1 MKSPSFFEGL
11 AALAVTGMFAAGCA
25 DPLPPDPR
33 AEQTTMENPGLD
45 KESETEAEMERISDL
60 KTDPDEAVAD
70 STASTTNF
78 EGVVTEV
85 QTTAVTLRQGEDKP
99 QTFAV
104 SPEVIVRR
112 GEESKSGSA
121 PLSSIEPGQRVELAA
136 EREDAENTTIYVVQ
150 KITVLAEAEKK
161 MDEAEKQDEPK
172 TTPPEEPKAEDNKPE
187 ADKAEAAKANAENS
201 NEEKSGDNNADS
213 EKPESETADDSKET
227 DENN

>member
-1 MKSPSFFEGL
+1 
-11 AALAVTGMFAAGCA
+11 
-25 DPLPPDPR
+25 
-33 AEQTTMENPGLD
+33 MENPGLD

-85 QTTAVTLRQGEDKP
+85 QTTAVTLRRGEDKP

-161 MDEAEKQDEPK
+161 ADEAEKQDEPK
-172 TTPPEEPKAEDNKPE
+172 TTPAEEP
-187 ADKAEAAKANAENS
+187 KANAENS
-201 NEEKSGDNNADS
+201 NEEKSSDNNADS
-213 EKPESETADDSKET
+213 DKPESETADDSKAT
-227 DENN
+227 DENK